1 MIVEPRTLRSEAS
14 IWTPYPHIGTLIL
27 ERHRRVTGSDTGTGV
42 ITPNISHEDRLHTEL
57 RARGVARILISEQE
71 LQDEIKAMA
80 AELDIEYRDDQPLMI
95 GVLTGA
101 VAFMADLMKAM
112 TIPLQID
119 FMAISSYGAATRSSG
134 VVRILKDL
142 NEEIEGRRVIIVE
155 DIVDSGLT
163 LQYLLEMLKARQPK
177 DIRVVALLKKD
188 KPDAIDVQADRVG
201 FHIPDEFV
209 IGYGLD
215 YAGQYRNLPYVA
227 VLDPSVYTN

>member
-1 MIVEPRTLRSEAS
+1 MRD
-14 IWTPYPHIGTLIL
+14 G
-27 ERHRRVTGSDTGTGV
+27 VTGDQVTDEGNKQES
-42 ITPNISHEDRLHTEL
+42 
-57 RARGVARILISEQE
+57 RARGVSRVLISEAE
-71 LQDEIKAMA
+71 LQAEIAAMA
-80 AELDIEYRDDQPLMI
+80 AELDAEYGEDQPLMI

-112 TIPLQID
+112 TIPLEID
-119 FMAISSYGAATRSSG
+119 FMAISSYGAATKSSG

-142 NEEIEGRRVIIVE
+142 NEEIEGRRVIVVE

-215 YAGQYRNLPYVA
+215 YAGKYRNLPYVA
-227 VLDPSVYTN
+227 VLDESVYATQDNGAPD

>member
-1 MIVEPRTLRSEAS
+1 VTGSNETGTITPVEDRLRSE
-14 IWTPYPHIGTLIL
+14 
-27 ERHRRVTGSDTGTGV
+27 
-42 ITPNISHEDRLHTEL
+42 L
-57 RARGVARILISEQE
+57 RAQGVSRILISEQE
-71 LQDEIKAMA
+71 LQNEISSMA
-80 AELDIEYRDDQPLMI
+80 AELDAEYQNDQPLMI

-119 FMAISSYGAATRSSG
+119 FMAISSYGAATKSSG

-142 NEEIEGRRVIIVE
+142 NEEIEGRRVIVVE

-227 VLDPSVYTN
+227 ILDPSVYSN